1 MSVQSSGNGTSK
13 QKARNENRSELKL
26 FILFL
31 KMHKHKHDYA
41 DNLKYCAGKKDILE
55 IGQICEQIN
64 CRINACKGRPN
75 QKRKTYEL

>member
-1 MSVQSSGNGTSK
+1 
-13 QKARNENRSELKL
+13 
-26 FILFL
+26 
-31 KMHKHKHDYA
+31 MHKHKHDYA
-41 DNLKYCAGKKDILE
+41 DNLKYCTGKKDILE